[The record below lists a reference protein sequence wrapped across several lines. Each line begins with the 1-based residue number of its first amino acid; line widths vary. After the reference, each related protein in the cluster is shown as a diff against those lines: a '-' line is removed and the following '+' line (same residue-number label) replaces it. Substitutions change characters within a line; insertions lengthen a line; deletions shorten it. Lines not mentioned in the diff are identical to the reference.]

1 MKKLLLLFLSV
12 VLFSCSESDIEEFEP
27 RQQDTA
33 TDVVTDR
40 SGREYPFLDPNVISY
55 CGPAWGRK
63 FCRFLD
69 KYEETIWADT
79 ENDYS
84 DFSDIKFSNF
94 SYNGHFISFFNLDS
108 ATSYCDGWKLGET
121 TYDGIKWN
129 IKIKKDQEDVLWF
142 DYEYYGSSEEI
153 EYTLTYK
160 YEVIDGLLHFSSSEG
175 QTFIFNPSEKDYSI
189 DVIETGEIIRLEG
202 CMFY

>member
-79 ENDYS
+79 ENYYS

-108 ATSYCDGWKLGET
+108 AASYCDGWKLGET